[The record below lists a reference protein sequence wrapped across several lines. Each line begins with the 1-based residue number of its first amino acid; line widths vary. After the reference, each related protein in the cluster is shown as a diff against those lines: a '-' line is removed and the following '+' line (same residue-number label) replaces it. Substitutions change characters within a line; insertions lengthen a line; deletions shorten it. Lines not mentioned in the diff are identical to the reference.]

1 MVSPC
6 PSTEQRKYQEQMT
19 AFLVNPFI
27 PKLIMFVNAFI
38 PKISNRARDSS
49 QFDLRDHPHKGIM
62 NLYACKDIPL
72 SLSFSIRCFGRYIM
86 PVR

>member
-1 MVSPC
+1 
-6 PSTEQRKYQEQMT
+6 MT

-49 QFDLRDHPHKGIM
+49 QFDLRDHYGNRQTRLKGEQLNI
-62 NLYACKDIPL
+62 NLDYHPRA
-72 SLSFSIRCFGRYIM
+72 
-86 PVR
+86 

>member
-6 PSTEQRKYQEQMT
+6 PSYEQRKYQEQMI

-62 NLYACKDIPL
+62 NLYGNRHTRLKGEQLNINLGYQPRA
-72 SLSFSIRCFGRYIM
+72 
-86 PVR
+86 